1 MQNIVQQYLPQIK
14 QLMKHYGVQRAY
26 AFGSAVKNTMHETSD
41 VDFIISFSDDMDY
54 ETYANNYF
62 ALAHALEELL
72 KKKVDLVTEK
82 TLKNPYLLKTINSH
96 KVQLL

>member
-14 QLMKHYGVQRAY
+14 ELMQHYGVQRAY
-26 AFGSAVKNTMHETSD
+26 AFGSAVKNSMHETSD
-41 VDFIISFSDDMDY
+41 VDFIISFPNDMDY

-62 ALAHALEELL
+62 DLAHALEDLL
-72 KKKVDLVTEK
+72 KKQVDLVTAK
-82 TLKNPYLLKTINSH
+82 TLKNPYLLQTINSH